1 MIIGIRDRFG
11 DQAGYANLFETGNQP
26 GEKFRVLSAGEVLR
40 AGKSG
45 SVWVFEN
52 SGSVTTNGF
61 TTTTPGVT
69 GNNPLQLGSF
79 PLQLLTPWGGS
90 YGPGGG
96 YYYYN
101 FNFTVPVCLRHS
113 MSDPLLR
120 GHYLKSNGG
129 LAYLPGYNEVMTT
142 AIDPVNHSFSNG
154 ILKNVNLGAQAG
166 NMAARMELFAS
177 AGK

>member
-1 MIIGIRDRFG
+1 M
-11 DQAGYANLFETGNQP
+11 ASL
-26 GEKFRVLSAGEVLR
+26 LR
-40 AGKSG
+40 HPALRQQS
-45 SVWVFEN
+45 
-52 SGSVTTNGF
+52 TTAC
-61 TTTTPGVT
+61 
-69 GNNPLQLGSF
+69 SF

-101 FNFTVPVCLRHS
+101 FNFTVSGVPAPFNVGS
-113 MSDPLLR
+113 AIT

-177 AGK
+177 AANDPARNGKAAALGDLEILLDAAAMEIGNRVWDDANGNVSRIHMKMVSLA